1 MKLTRNRLKELIRQS
16 IREIDF
22 EDEESFK
29 KYQSQH
35 KMRPDTKVNIGG
47 KDTTVGQAGDSDG
60 DGDID
65 RGGESKSISGIKSG
79 VKNLKSAAANGKKAQ
94 SDLEAAKES
103 KNPFGKKKKIAAAQQ
118 ALDIAKQEYEKAEEG
133 LQKSLN
139 DRAEAV
145 NSGKEPP
152 ATKKEAES
160 VIKQAEQKRQYALD
174 ARRGAE
180 NPHAMSFSPDT
191 LDAIEKDAK
200 RAKAVAEKT
209 KGMMDDLPDSL
220 GSVSEGGPGSGRP
233 KGSNSDRAFNK
244 KYKKDPAYDKNYISD
259 PLPDRSKKKKTNESV
274 RKPRKT
280 TVKEVKKWFKTL
292 EENRYKKT
300 YASDARRVS
309 WIVNNNLSEDY
320 ESMPVS
326 MRKKWSKA
334 QYGREKFLAK
344 EFVKHLRNTAKLRES
359 IRRIVRGLIND

>member
-1 MKLTRNRLKELIRQS
+1 MRKITRSKLKELIGQT
-16 IREIDF
+16 IKEIDF
-22 EDEESFK
+22 EDEEAFK

-35 KMRPDTKVNIGG
+35 KMRPSTTVNIGG
-47 KDTTVGQAGDSDG
+47 KDTTVGQASGEEG
-60 DGDID
+60 
-65 RGGESKSISGIKSG
+65 GGEGDPGDVGIGDLPDPSTRQGDPERNKRYQAKKAAKAAAEKSSDSGGTSKSVSAVKDG
-79 VKNLKSAAANGKKAQ
+79 VKNLKSASANGKKAQ
-94 SDLEAAKES
+94 ADLQSAKES

-118 ALDIAKQEYEKAEEG
+118 ALDSAKQEYEKAEEG

-152 ATKKEAES
+152 ATKKEAAE

-244 KYKKDPAYDKNYISD
+244 KYKKDPAYDKNYI
-259 PLPDRSKKKKTNESV
+259 
-274 RKPRKT
+274 
-280 TVKEVKKWFKTL
+280 
-292 EENRYKKT
+292 
-300 YASDARRVS
+300 
-309 WIVNNNLSEDY
+309 
-320 ESMPVS
+320 
-326 MRKKWSKA
+326 
-334 QYGREKFLAK
+334 
-344 EFVKHLRNTAKLRES
+344 
-359 IRRIVRGLIND
+359 